1 MPSVVSGFNILP
13 VQYTKQSTHYLY
25 VRAHV
30 PSKKAG
36 SSHTLPPNRT
46 LFLVNVPPDASERE
60 LIIFFRSCG
69 TVERVIFDMDEINEP
84 GSDIESDEEDEKQE
98 ETPIDVEQEHPRK
111 KRKVGKDTT
120 KAPTVTPLPSNSL
133 RMFRKT
139 GRSAHLIFLDEVSLP
154 KALSSSSKPWP
165 KLQDADSPPSGL
177 AHYMQLYSSLRP
189 PLDVVR
195 AHADSSID
203 FYEYEL
209 AKSRQNSK
217 YKKGEAIVDDE
228 GFTLVTRGGAYGKT
242 LGGGVGVASKQ
253 FTATIGRGGGGR
265 MRKQKKESK
274 EKEGFYAFQKAE
286 KQRKELLDLKQRWE
300 EDKVKVEKLK
310 ASRRFKPY

>member
-1 MPSVVSGFNILP
+1 MASVISGFNVLP
-13 VQYTKQSTHYLY
+13 IQYTKQATHYLY
-25 VRAHV
+25 ARAHV
-30 PSKKAG
+30 SSKKAG
-36 SSHTLPPNRT
+36 SSHSLPHNRT

-69 TVERVIFDMDEINEP
+69 TVERVIFDLDEINEP
-84 GSDIESDEEDEKQE
+84 GNDVESDEEDE
-98 ETPIDVEQEHPRK
+98 ETPMDVEHDLPRK
-111 KRKVGKDTT
+111 KRKETSK
-120 KAPTVTPLPSNSL
+120 PPIVTPLPSNSL
-133 RMFRKT
+133 RILRKT
-139 GRSAHLIFLDEVSLP
+139 ARSAHLIFLDQVSLP
-154 KALSSSSKPWP
+154 KALSSGSKPRPWP
-165 KLQDADSPPSGL
+165 KLQDTDSAPSGL
-177 AHYMQLYSSLRP
+177 AHYIQLYSSLRP

-203 FYEYEL
+203 LYEFEV

-217 YKKGEAIVDDE
+217 YKKGEAIVDDD

-253 FTATIGRGGGGR
+253 FTAGGGGR

-274 EKEGFYAFQKAE
+274 EKESFYAFQKAE
-286 KQRKELLDLKQRWE
+286 KQRKELMDLKQRWE